1 LPDVDHQPARP
12 RRPQVLRG
20 PVCDDPGDGPM
31 RALVGARLDIG
42 RGRRC
47 VRWRYGDCGS
57 AQSGDASLFVARLGR
72 GSWMPFA
79 RTGPLRRRLA
89 QTLPSRPVDSSVLR
103 RDAPPRQTM
112 MGQYPRCAR
121 RRPWRARSAPAASWR
136 PRLGPRGEC
145 SAAVEVLAQLSA
157 PSGGDPEPVL
167 LVVDRHHPHGPSA
180 LCEEHVKA
188 VEQPTSRTPIP
199 ARSSGSVETR

>member
-1 LPDVDHQPARP
+1 MIDHQPARP
-12 RRPQVLRG
+12 RRPQVLRR

-57 AQSGDASLFVARLGR
+57 AHSGDPSLFVARLGR

-79 RTGPLRRRLA
+79 RTRSVASGARPDAAFARGRR
-89 QTLPSRPVDSSVLR
+89 SVLR

-112 MGQYPRCAR
+112 MEQRSRCAR
-121 RRPWRARSAPAASWR
+121 RRPWRARSAASWR
-136 PRLGPRGEC
+136 PRLDPRGER
-145 SAAVEVLAQLSA
+145 SAAVEGLAQLSA

-167 LVVDRHHPHGPSA
+167 LVVDRHHPLGPWPRRGTR
-180 LCEEHVKA
+180 KA
-188 VEQPTSRTPIP
+188 VE
-199 ARSSGSVETR
+199 AADVEHAHPGEVLG